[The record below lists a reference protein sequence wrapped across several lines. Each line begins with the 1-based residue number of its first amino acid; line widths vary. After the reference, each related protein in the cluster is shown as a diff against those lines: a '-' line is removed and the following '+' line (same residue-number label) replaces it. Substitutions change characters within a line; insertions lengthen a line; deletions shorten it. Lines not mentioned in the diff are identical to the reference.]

1 MRYEYCEKNGIM
13 ITYTDTDVA
22 FEERDTAMS
31 ILISNDGSILHNNFL
46 EDKDKTQRFLDD
58 FHRIYPTVC
67 FFRSPKGVEIMCRAF
82 EETRNQAKE
91 QTLLDSIRAL
101 MDNLKM
107 TAKQAMEALN
117 IPLAEQDKYT
127 SKL

>member
-1 MRYEYCEKNGIM
+1 MYYKEN
-13 ITYTDTDVA
+13 
-22 FEERDTAMS
+22 
-31 ILISNDGSILHNNFL
+31 
-46 EDKDKTQRFLDD
+46 
-58 FHRIYPTVC
+58 
-67 FFRSPKGVEIMCRAF
+67 PKGVEIMCRAF

-101 MDNLKM
+101 MENLKM

-117 IPLAEQDKYT
+117 IPLAEQDKYA